1 MQRTLGEVTSLHI
14 KELALLRNPKR
25 AVYTE
30 MLFSVGR
37 PLNVCRKHMNNVY
50 EKYTFTPASVVTVS
64 ERVT

>member
-30 MLFSVGR
+30 MLLSVGR
-37 PLNVCRKHMNNVY
+37 PL
-50 EKYTFTPASVVTVS
+50 
-64 ERVT
+64 